1 MRVVGVG
8 HRPAFFC
15 ASPKGPG
22 LSIEERIAAL
32 IEEPLKSMGY
42 DLVRVQLSGAA
53 GRATLQVMAER
64 LDEVAMTIDDCTEI
78 SRQLSPILDV
88 ADPISGAYSL
98 EVSSPGIDRPLV
110 RPKDFERWAGFEAK
124 LETKTPVDGR
134 KRFKG
139 LLLGLEGDSVKI
151 KDEAG
156 VDYLLPMT
164 ALAKAKLVLNDAL
177 IKHAMQQQGTL

>member
-1 MRVVGVG
+1 MSTE
-8 HRPAFFC
+8 
-15 ASPKGPG
+15 AS
-22 LSIEERIAAL
+22 IAAL
-32 IEEPLKSMGY
+32 IEEPLKAMGY

-78 SRQLSPILDV
+78 SRALSPILDV
-88 ADPISGAYSL
+88 ADPITGAYSL

-110 RPKDFERWAGFEAK
+110 RPKDFERWSGFEAK
-124 LETKTPVDGR
+124 LETKAPVSGR

-139 LLLGLEGDSVKI
+139 LLLGLDGDEVKI
-151 KDEAG
+151 RDEAG
-156 VDYLLPMT
+156 VDFSLPISG
-164 ALAKAKLVLNDAL
+164 LAKAKLVLNDAL

>member
-1 MRVVGVG
+1 MSTE
-8 HRPAFFC
+8 
-15 ASPKGPG
+15 AS
-22 LSIEERIAAL
+22 IAAL
-32 IEEPLKSMGY
+32 IEEPLKAMGY

-64 LDEVAMTIDDCTEI
+64 ADEVAMTIDDCTEI
-78 SRQLSPILDV
+78 SRALSPILDV

-124 LETKTPVDGR
+124 LETKAPVSGR

-139 LLLGLEGDSVKI
+139 LLLGLDGDEVKI
-151 KDEAG
+151 RDEAG
-156 VDYLLPMT
+156 IDFSLPISG
-164 ALAKAKLVLNDAL
+164 LAKAKLVLNDAL